1 MKEILQEI
9 KELSINNKKSL
20 EQICLKLSE
29 ETGECSQALLSYLKA
44 NGSEYK
50 QLNAQDV
57 KEECVD
63 VILVALSLFYKLE
76 ENNDELNEIIT
87 TKIKKWKE
95 KSNISLG
102 GNLYE

>member
-1 MKEILQEI
+1 MEILKDI
-9 KELSINNKKSL
+9 KELSVNNKKSL

-50 QLNAQDV
+50 KLDAEDV

-76 ENNDELNEIIT
+76 EEDTELINIIKN
-87 TKIKKWKE
+87 KIEKWKE
-95 KSNISLG
+95 KSGIV
-102 GNLYE
+102 